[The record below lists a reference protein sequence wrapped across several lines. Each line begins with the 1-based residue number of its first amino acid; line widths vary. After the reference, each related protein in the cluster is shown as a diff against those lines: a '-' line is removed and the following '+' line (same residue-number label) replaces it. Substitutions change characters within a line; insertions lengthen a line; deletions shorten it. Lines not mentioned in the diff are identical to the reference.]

1 MRVTRLA
8 AVADPALA
16 LAAVGLVLMPT
27 AAAFAQGN
35 TVKTI
40 MIHERGEIADAAAVN
55 AAISALVKDA
65 DKCQPRTEAC
75 ICRLS
80 SGLDE
85 LNNAYRNAVAR
96 HPAWGQSSIGVEYT
110 DPVNG
115 GSVGIVM
122 SNVGRQ
128 LRRCER
134 Q

>member
-1 MRVTRLA
+1 
-8 AVADPALA
+8 
-16 LAAVGLVLMPT
+16 
-27 AAAFAQGN
+27 
-35 TVKTI
+35 
-40 MIHERGEIADAAAVN
+40 
-55 AAISALVKDA
+55 
-65 DKCQPRTEAC
+65 
-75 ICRLS
+75 
-80 SGLDE
+80 